1 MTQEEL
7 QVWFKGSVEYY
18 NTNCEEGFEM
28 AYEYRSYVEWL
39 KQQLSQK
46 KETYVQGVEYI
57 STIQTIQLM
66 TQFMWNERPMNS
78 YLITLEG
85 VNGNFTLNLPT
96 NMAAGQNLV
105 LIITQ
110 DATGSRVMTSNA
122 GYKFVNAV
130 KTLSTAATAID
141 ILSIFYLLLA
151 GAIKLTYFSHLNH
164 SIL

>member
-57 STIQTIQLM
+57 STIQTIQLI
-66 TQFMWNERPMNS
+66 TQFMWGERPMNS

-85 VNGNFTLNLPT
+85 VNGNFTLN
-96 NMAAGQNLV
+96 MATILEQEQPQVGSV
-105 LIITQ
+105 LRHYITGTKITTFRIIN
-110 DATGSRVMTSNA
+110 V
-122 GYKFVNAV
+122 
-130 KTLSTAATAID
+130 
-141 ILSIFYLLLA
+141 
-151 GAIKLTYFSHLNH
+151 
-164 SIL
+164 